1 MSKTIQPT
9 LEKRSFTCPRCG
21 IVCPQELFRLE
32 YSEAYRSPKTLHNI
46 EDTNEL
52 YVNSKKQAID
62 QYILKLKR
70 DGKFQE
76 GLTYQLPDKAWDL
89 YITVCTECERYAV
102 WENGRMIFP
111 FTSTLPEPAEDIP
124 ENVRMVYVEAA
135 QVFKYSPRSSA
146 ALLRLAIEALLPQLP
161 NYTINNKKLVGMIG
175 ELVAQG
181 IPAHLQ
187 KALDSIRLYGNQ
199 GIHTA
204 EIIDEDDTEIGI
216 FLFELINV
224 IVKELITDKKKIDA
238 FYSSFPASKLAAI
251 AQRDNK

>member
-1 MSKTIQPT
+1 MSNKIQPT

-21 IVCPQELFRLE
+21 VVCPQELFRLE
-32 YSEAYRSPKTLHNI
+32 YSEAFRGPKTLHSILEEN
-46 EDTNEL
+46 TK
-52 YVNSKKQAID
+52 YVQTLKQYRD
-62 QYILKLKR
+62 QYILSLKKV
-70 DGKFQE
+70 GKTE
-76 GLTYQLPDKAWDL
+76 DDKHMVLPNKRWDL
-89 YITVCTECERYAV
+89 YVTVCLECERYSV

-111 FTSTLPEPAEDIP
+111 FTSTLPEPSEDMP
-124 ENVRMVYVEAA
+124 ENVRMVYVEAT

-161 NYTINNKKLVGMIG
+161 NYTINNKKLIGMIG

-181 IPAHLQ
+181 IPAHIQ
-187 KALDSIRLYGNQ
+187 KALDSIRLYGNH

-204 EIIDEDDTEIGI
+204 EIVDEDDAEIGI

-224 IVKELITDKKKIDA
+224 IVKELITDKKKIEA

-251 AQRDNK
+251 AQRDNI